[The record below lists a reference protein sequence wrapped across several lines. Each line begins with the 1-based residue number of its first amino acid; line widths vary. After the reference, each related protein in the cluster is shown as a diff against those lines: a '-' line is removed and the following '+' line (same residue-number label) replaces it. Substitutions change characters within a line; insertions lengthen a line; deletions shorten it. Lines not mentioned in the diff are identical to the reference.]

1 MISKVQARETNLC
14 CFESV
19 YSYLSSTMSN
29 DYLQWFLIIFA
40 PIKQNNIE
48 DIQLFE
54 FIINKLNLI
63 NQNRPSSTKLDFIN
77 KSPLQKTTTATII
90 HPFILS
96 IILQLEKIF
105 ELTCTFL
112 IYRRGG
118 LLHDKTLFP
127 INDGFILSS
136 IDNKIWPICD
146 PSYASKV
153 PRNFI
158 GNDFYTDLKHCFDTN
173 QMNVIDYR
181 NYIQYEHEHEQILIN
196 YIKQSTDPLH
206 LVKHIADPS

>member
-63 NQNRPSSTKLDFIN
+63 NQNRPSCINGHSSLLFLFDEIN
-77 KSPLQKTTTATII
+77 KKNIQIY
-90 HPFILS
+90 F
-96 IILQLEKIF
+96 KI
-105 ELTCTFL
+105 
-112 IYRRGG
+112 
-118 LLHDKTLFP
+118 
-127 INDGFILSS
+127 
-136 IDNKIWPICD
+136 
-146 PSYASKV
+146 
-153 PRNFI
+153 
-158 GNDFYTDLKHCFDTN
+158 
-173 QMNVIDYR
+173 
-181 NYIQYEHEHEQILIN
+181 
-196 YIKQSTDPLH
+196 
-206 LVKHIADPS
+206 